1 MVRNVPSL
9 LPLTEIGEVCRKFGV
24 KELAVFG
31 SVLRDDFSPGSD
43 VDFLITFENDD
54 PGPWG
59 RKYTQIQDDLSSL
72 LSRRVDIVPRRAIER
87 SRNWIRRKSILDSA
101 VVVYGP

>member
-1 MVRNVPSL
+1 MVRKLPSL
-9 LPLTEIGEVCRKFGV
+9 PMAEVAEVCRKYGV

-31 SVLRDDFSPGSD
+31 SATRDDFRPESD
-43 VDFLITFENDD
+43 IDFLVTFENDD

-59 RKYTQIQDDLSSL
+59 RKYIELRDELAAML
-72 LSRRVDIVPRRAIER
+72 NRRVEIVARRAIER

-101 VVVYGP
+101 VIVYGP

>member
-1 MVRNVPSL
+1 MVLKTPT
-9 LPLTEIGEVCRKFGV
+9 LPMGDIAELCSKYGV

-31 SVLRDDFSPGSD
+31 SILGDDFGPESD
-43 VDFLITFENDD
+43 VDFLVTFENDD

-59 RKYTQIQDDLSSL
+59 WKYIEMRDDLAAL
-72 LSRRVDIVPRRAIER
+72 LERPVDLVPRRAVER

-101 VVVYGP
+101 MLIYGS